1 MSKKIL
7 LVYNDQGV
15 SFLLKKMLKS
25 PNIDITIKRTYEEVA
40 YAISKNRYNLILTD
54 AVINGNFFFQYIEDL
69 RFNAPKTR
77 IVVMSQM
84 SQSSMTASLEKM
96 GVKDFISLPAPI
108 PAIKELISKYIL

>member
-7 LVYNDQGV
+7 LVYNDRGV
-15 SFLLKKMLKS
+15 SFLLKKKLKS

-54 AVINGNFFFQYIEDL
+54 AVINGNFLFQYIEDL

-84 SQSSMTASLEKM
+84 SQYSIKASLETM
-96 GVKDFISLPAPI
+96 GVRDFISLPVHV
-108 PAIKELISKYIL
+108 PAMKELISKYI